1 VDEERLKPMP
11 NGPPTPTW
19 GRFLTALTNIRE
31 QGFDLVQITTS
42 CPGDGFEIVTAT
54 MRKPDERERA

>member
-1 VDEERLKPMP
+1 MP